1 MAASSGRLARWSPR
15 WLAVL
20 ACVTRCDCLVPHS
33 CGLRHRDIHIFDVS
47 FVPDVPRTAEQVV
60 VQARGRCHSDEV
72 LVKNVTVR
80 TSVFSCQR
88 IDSCMLVASFEEPF
102 CNLFEGS
109 CKNLRRDDE
118 FSLIASGFIPY
129 WVFRSDY
136 HIHSQIVSVHGDE
149 EQEFACYDLK
159 PVFVMAGHWT
169 DTMHDY
175 TAAVVAFLVAASS
188 SRALGKLFP
197 RWSQGILPQITGY
210 LAIGVIVG
218 PYMTNLI
225 TSFHIFLIGRV
236 INQLSLAF
244 IAGAAGSEIFFP
256 ELRSLIVPMCLQV
269 FLVVVMTLFIV
280 TTGLLC
286 VVSYTS
292 MPLLMLIQQRSTA
305 ARVLVAFLVATLM
318 TARSPASAI
327 GVIAE
332 LKANGT
338 SAAKLVIGVTVLSD
352 IVVLVLFA
360 LVTSLVHVTTDGRQF
375 TSANILSILGHMG
388 ASLLFGVLAGLAM
401 KWCLP
406 GDVDQ
411 NGSQD
416 EEASST
422 WRVGSRGAL
431 LLAILYTTFLISDEV
446 RRRSEGAVKM
456 QPLFVCIVASCLCG
470 HDSSVRNHLVEA
482 LHFWTPAIILPFFTL
497 AGASL
502 NLASL
507 WEVLPSVVVC
517 VLLRMAGVAI
527 GSFVAGKLSGRLFP
541 EIHMTQTSV
550 RCTWMTLLAQAGVTL
565 GLVLEVQKDFRNWG
579 ISFATM
585 VIGVVVL
592 NQLLGPVLCRIGLGM
607 MIEAEVAEFGVV
619 SSGDKGSECSSVEEM
634 SDDQSE
640 GHKRAIVRSTK
651 LGKMYK
657 HLEHTTNSN
666 VVGDGSAESQ
676 WTARIAFIG
685 DRQHR

>member
-1 MAASSGRLARWSPR
+1 
-15 WLAVL
+15 
-20 ACVTRCDCLVPHS
+20 
-33 CGLRHRDIHIFDVS
+33 
-47 FVPDVPRTAEQVV
+47 

-118 FSLIASGFIPY
+118 FTLIGSGYTPY

-149 EQEFACYDLK
+149 EQELACYDLK
-159 PVFVMAGHWT
+159 QVFIMAGHWT
-169 DTMHDY
+169 DSMHDY
-175 TAAVVAFLVAASS
+175 ADAIIAFLVAASS

-197 RWSQGILPQITGY
+197 LWSRGILPQITGY

-360 LVTSLVHVTTDGRQF
+360 LCTTLLHVVEEGGTFGV
-375 TSANILSILGHMG
+375 AVILSIFGNILG
-388 ASLLFGVLAGLAM
+388 SLLLGVVAGLVM
-401 KWCLP
+401 KVCLAEAAKP
-406 GDVDQ
+406 D
-411 NGSQD
+411 D
-416 EEASST
+416 EEDTPT
-422 WRVGSRGAL
+422 WRVGARGAL
-431 LLAILYTTFLISDEV
+431 LLATLFATFVLSDQVHEW
-446 RRRSEGAVKM
+446 SAGAVKM
-456 QPLFVCIVASCLCG
+456 EPLLVCTVASCLCG
-470 HDSSVRNHLVEA
+470 HDSSVRNQLVES
-482 LHFWTPAIILPFFTL
+482 LHVWTPVVLLPFFTL
-497 AGASL
+497 AGATLEIPSL
-502 NLASL
+502 LEL
-507 WEVLPSVVVC
+507 LPSALVC
-517 VLLRMAGVAI
+517 VLLRMVGIAI
-527 GSFVAGKLSGRLFP
+527 GSHLAGMLTCKLYP
-541 EIHMTQTSV
+541 ELQMTQTSV